1 MCPRLMF
8 KARNRYVKLMMRGMD
23 EHAAWLNVMGELREV
38 YLNGQ
43 NRMA

>member
-8 KARNRYVKLMMRGMD
+8 KARNRYVKLVMRGMD
-23 EHAAWLNVMGELREV
+23 EHAACVNVMGELREV

-43 NRMA
+43 NRVA

>member
-8 KARNRYVKLMMRGMD
+8 KARNRYVKLVMRGMD
-23 EHAAWLNVMGELREV
+23 EHTAWLSVMGELREV